1 MTPLSTPNQISLAII
16 ARRRA
21 LGLSQSDVAKKVQ
34 LSQPRYSQLE
44 SDPARITL
52 GRFLSLLGVLG
63 LELQLQEKP
72 ESGTTTAE
80 W

>member
-1 MTPLSTPNQISLAII
+1 MTHLSTPNQISLAIL

-21 LGLSQSDVAKKVQ
+21 LGLSQSDVARKVR

-44 SDPARITL
+44 SDPARLTL

-63 LELQLQEKP
+63 LELHIQEKP
-72 ESGTTTAE
+72 KPSTTAE